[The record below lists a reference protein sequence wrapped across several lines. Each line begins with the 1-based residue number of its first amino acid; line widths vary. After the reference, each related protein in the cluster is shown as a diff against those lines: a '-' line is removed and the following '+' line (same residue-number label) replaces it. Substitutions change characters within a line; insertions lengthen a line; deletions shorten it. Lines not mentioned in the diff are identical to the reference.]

1 MDFEYKIGGT
11 IGSESPTYIKR
22 VADENLYTSL
32 LQGNLCYVLTSR
44 QMGKSSLK
52 VRVMEKLREDGVK
65 CSSIDASF
73 AGDNENVTANQWYR
87 GLINRWVNDLGLKKF
102 VNINEFWEQH
112 EEFAFSER
120 LDEFVNTILFTHI
133 SAPVVIF
140 IDEIDSTIDL
150 DFTDD
155 FFTWIRY
162 CFNVREENSNY
173 KRLTFC
179 FVGVATPTDLI
190 KNQTRTPFNIGKSIE
205 PLRFQESQLNPL
217 MEGLRGKVADLE
229 RVQHE
234 IHKWTGGQ
242 PFLTQRLCYLIQS
255 ELEQIEFGQEE
266 ESITQLVESKI
277 IENWEYNDEPVHLK
291 TIRDRLLKDEDKAVS
306 LLGLYQQI
314 LEGMESKESIEVSD
328 NLSDVMALRL
338 TGLVVSEEGR
348 LFVYN
353 QIYQR
358 VFSAAWVAQE
368 LAKLRPYAV
377 SLVQWLGNDRDD
389 KYLLT
394 GQGFLDSQKWSLTRR
409 LTQEDSQYLAASQK
423 LHTENFQAQAEEI
436 INKAKKRATLFTV
449 IGLSGLIGSVITSG
463 IAWFNFN
470 EVSFLNSLDRAST
483 EVREN
488 YPVYSLYRIITTIKT
503 GRELQK
509 KVKNISVDNYPL
521 YSPLLNLQQVVATE
535 WQEINRFEFDENN
548 ANKLRI
554 SADGQTILTVDEQGI
569 VKLLR
574 QNGTLISTF
583 KNHQLSTFQN
593 QKFSACIK
601 RREGGPFRKSRAC
614 RKLLQANSDV
624 RLSADGKTII
634 TVDEQGIVRLLRQN
648 GTLISTFKNYQSKF
662 DDIVL
667 SADGKTIVTVDK
679 QRIIRLLRRDGTL
692 IFTFENYQA
701 GSFFSAFRD
710 FQKENTVVG
719 ISADS
724 KTIVIVDKPGAVKL
738 LNRDGSPI
746 STFKNHQLSTTAVGI
761 SADGKTIVSGDYNGN
776 MTIFRRDGSLIY
788 TLKSTKDPIAQI
800 GVSDDGQTIVSI
812 NIYGAMKIWRKNTSL
827 MANLTGHQDFVWD
840 VGISAD
846 GQTIVSGSDDKTGKI
861 WQRDGTLI
869 STFKNHP
876 YNVNNV
882 AVSADGQTIVS
893 GSSNNRVKIWRRDGS
908 LISTIDSHKDFTSEV
923 GVSADGQI
931 IISESGTQG
940 DISSAVEEVNLW
952 RRDGH
957 LISTL
962 KSDQYSAR
970 HVKMS
975 ADRQIIVT
983 GNDKT
988 VNLWRQD
995 GSLISVFTDRQNKVT
1010 SVGMSADGQTIVS
1023 GSNDNTVKLW
1033 RRDGSI
1039 ITTLSGHPN
1048 KISSIDVSGDGK
1060 IIVSGD
1066 DDTVKVW
1073 RRDGVLIATLLAG
1086 GSPLGHRVGISADGK
1101 TIASTGEK
1109 TVRMWHFDLDYLLA
1123 KGCEQIDDYLNSH
1136 PKVNRE
1142 ELCPVPL
1149 KGEIAR

>member
-32 LQGNLCYVLTSR
+32 LQGDFCYVLTSR

-52 VRVMEKLREDGVK
+52 VRVMEKLRQDGVK

-73 AGDNENVTANQWYR
+73 AGDKGNVTANQWYR

-102 VNINEFWEQH
+102 VNVKEFWTQH

-133 SAPVVIF
+133 SSPVVIF

-217 MEGLRGKVADLE
+217 MEGLRGQVADLE
-229 RVQHE
+229 KVQHE

-255 ELEQIEFGQEE
+255 ELGQIALGQEE
-266 ESITQLVESKI
+266 ESITQLVENKI

-314 LEGMESKESIEVSD
+314 LEGMESKESIEVGD
-328 NLSDVMALRL
+328 NLSEVMALRL

-377 SLVQWLGNDRDD
+377 SFVEWLANDRDD

-394 GQGFLDSQKWSLTRR
+394 GQGFLDAQKWSLTRR

-436 INKAKKRATLFTV
+436 INKAKKRATLFTK
-449 IGLSGLIGSVITSG
+449 IGVSGLIISVIASG

-470 EVSFLNSLDRAST
+470 EIIWMNSLEKASN

-488 YPVYSLYRIITTIKT
+488 YPVYNLNRITTAIKT

-509 KVKNISVDNYPL
+509 KVKNVHINNYPI
-521 YSPLLNLQQVVATE
+521 YSPLINLQQVITTGWQEVNRFDFPQHKVSKNQHNRIGVSADGQTIVIGDNHGNVYVLKQDGSVISTFKSYLENVGVSADGQTIVTAGEMVKLWRRNGTLISTLKKYEEYSRYEVGISADGQTIVTVDSNKKVEIWRQDGTLISTFKSDQYNPSAVSLSADGQIIIIAGEMRDTQLVRRDGSLISTLNSYQVSPTAVGMSANGQTIVSGDTNGNITVSRRDGSIIFTTKSHHGFIDNVAVSADGQIIVLSGDKTVKVLRKNSSLVATLTGHQDSVFGVGVSSDGQTIVSTSNDKTVKVWRRNGSLLTNLSGHRYGANDVTVSADGQTIISE
-535 WQEINRFEFDENN
+535 GSDGNINGINDVAVSADGQTIIAGSSDGKIKGWQRNGYLIASINSHKDLVTGVAVSADGHIIASASGQQGDHSFGIEKVSLWRRNGSLISTLKSDKYS
-548 ANKLRI
+548 ARHVRI
-554 SADGQTILTVDEQGI
+554 SADGQTIVTGNDEKVNLWQ
-569 VKLLR
+569 
-574 QNGTLISTF
+574 Q
-583 KNHQLSTFQN
+583 
-593 QKFSACIK
+593 
-601 RREGGPFRKSRAC
+601 
-614 RKLLQANSDV
+614 
-624 RLSADGKTII
+624 
-634 TVDEQGIVRLLRQN
+634 
-648 GTLISTFKNYQSKF
+648 
-662 DDIVL
+662 
-667 SADGKTIVTVDK
+667 
-679 QRIIRLLRRDGTL
+679 
-692 IFTFENYQA
+692 
-701 GSFFSAFRD
+701 
-710 FQKENTVVG
+710 
-719 ISADS
+719 
-724 KTIVIVDKPGAVKL
+724 
-738 LNRDGSPI
+738 DGSI
-746 STFKNHQLSTTAVGI
+746 L
-761 SADGKTIVSGDYNGN
+761 KT
-776 MTIFRRDGSLIY
+776 
-788 TLKSTKDPIAQI
+788 
-800 GVSDDGQTIVSI
+800 
-812 NIYGAMKIWRKNTSL
+812 
-827 MANLTGHQDFVWD
+827 LTGHQDEVTS

-846 GQTIVSGSDDKTGKI
+846 GQTIVSGSKDQTVNV
-861 WQRDGTLI
+861 WQRDGSILKTL
-869 STFKNHP
+869 TGHQDT
-876 YNVNNV
+876 V
-882 AVSADGQTIVS
+882 
-893 GSSNNRVKIWRRDGS
+893 
-908 LISTIDSHKDFTSEV
+908 TSV
-923 GVSADGQI
+923 GVSADGQ
-931 IISESGTQG
+931 
-940 DISSAVEEVNLW
+940 V
-952 RRDGH
+952 
-957 LISTL
+957 
-962 KSDQYSAR
+962 
-970 HVKMS
+970 
-975 ADRQIIVT
+975 
-983 GNDKT
+983 
-988 VNLWRQD
+988 
-995 GSLISVFTDRQNKVT
+995 
-1010 SVGMSADGQTIVS
+1010 IVS
-1023 GSNDNTVKLW
+1023 GSSDK
-1033 RRDGSI
+1033 
-1039 ITTLSGHPN
+1039 
-1048 KISSIDVSGDGK
+1048 
-1060 IIVSGD
+1060 
-1066 DDTVKVW
+1066 TVKVW
-1073 RRDGVLIATLLAG
+1073 RRDGFLIATLLAG
-1086 GSPLGHRVGISADGK
+1086 DKSYVHSVGISADGK
-1101 TIASTGEK
+1101 TIVSGSSDK
-1109 TVRMWHFDLDYLLA
+1109 TVRVWHFDLDYLLA
-1123 KGCEQIDDYLNSH
+1123 KGCEQIKDYLNSH

-1142 ELCPVPL
+1142 ELCPAPP
-1149 KGEIAR
+1149 KGKIAR